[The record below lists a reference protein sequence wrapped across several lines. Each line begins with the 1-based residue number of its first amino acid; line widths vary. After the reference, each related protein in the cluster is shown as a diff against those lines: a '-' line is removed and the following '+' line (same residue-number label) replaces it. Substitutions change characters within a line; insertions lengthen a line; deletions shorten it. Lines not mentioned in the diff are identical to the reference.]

1 MKSTKQYKRSV
12 FILTKTNLFIFFLFS
27 FFFLNSYLLIKKVSA
42 QSAISLS
49 VSPPILELMIQ
60 PGKTVKQTY
69 TISNDGNNTN
79 LIPKIV
85 YFTPADSIGN
95 IDLTDSKA
103 PDWISF
109 DQKTSQLTIS
119 PPENAEE
126 IDHFL
131 TLIFETKEPV
141 DLLNQNSTSLVSQIG
156 SNILLTISKDGNPK
170 KSAEI
175 VEFSAPR
182 LVDSFY
188 PISYS
193 LTLANNGN
201 SFWKPNGKIVT
212 NKETLKLAP
221 QNIISGSSRK
231 IFCIDNENLINCN
244 LQSRFH
250 LGKIESKLE
259 FLLDNDPKI
268 YKAETVTYSFPF
280 ILILAFIILGIIFKL
295 WRRKK

>member
-1 MKSTKQYKRSV
+1 M
-12 FILTKTNLFIFFLFS
+12 NLSI
-27 FFFLNSYLLIKKVSA
+27 
-42 QSAISLS
+42 
-49 VSPPILELMIQ
+49 SPPILELMIQ

-69 TISNDGNNTN
+69 TISSDGNNTN

-95 IDLTDSKA
+95 INLTDSKA

-170 KSAEI
+170 KSVRI

-182 LVDSFY
+182 LVDSFS
-188 PISYS
+188 PISYN

-212 NKETLKLAP
+212 NSETLKLAP

-231 IFCIDNENLINCN
+231 ISCLDNENLIKCELKNK
-244 LQSRFH
+244 FVI
-250 LGKIESKLE
+250 GKITSKLE
-259 FLLDNDPKI
+259 FLIDNDPKI
-268 YKAETVTYSFPF
+268 YIAETVTYAFPF
-280 ILILAFIILGIIFKL
+280 FLLFVIILLLIIFK
-295 WRRKK
+295 RKRILDIWNNNWYYRSIRTKL